1 MTSFAR
7 AERTRLC
14 DLALQTGPDGPTLC
28 GDWTVRELMAHLVVR
43 EHSPLAA
50 GIVVPQLASVTE
62 KETDRV
68 ARKPFEKLV
77 SRVRRPLSPMAL
89 PGVDSVL
96 NTAEYFVHHED
107 VRRAVDGWEPRDL
120 STAEQ
125 DALWRIVRVSG
136 KGLIRPAG
144 VPVVARR
151 ADTGDETTL
160 RTGSDAVEVT
170 GLPSE
175 LVLFVYGRSQ
185 THDLRFE
192 GPADRVSTLRR
203 ASLGI

>member
-7 AERTRLC
+7 AERNRFC
-14 DLALQTGPDGPTLC
+14 DLALATGPDAPTLC
-28 GDWTVRELMAHLVVR
+28 GDWTVRELVAHLVVR

-62 KETDRV
+62 RETERV
-68 ARKPFEKLV
+68 AKKPFERLV
-77 SRVRRPLSPMAL
+77 SRVRKPLSPMAL

-107 VRRAVDGWEPRDL
+107 IRRAADSWEPRDL
-120 STAEQ
+120 SAAEQ

-136 KGLIRPAG
+136 RGLIRPAG

-160 RTGSDAVEVT
+160 KAGSDPVEVT

-185 THDLRFE
+185 THGLRFG
-192 GPADRVSTLRR
+192 GPADRVSKLRK

>member
-7 AERTRLC
+7 AERSRLC
-14 DLALQTGPDGPTLC
+14 DLALDTGPDAPTLC

-68 ARKPFEKLV
+68 ARRPFEKLV

-89 PGVDSVL
+89 PGVDGVL

-107 VRRAVDGWEPRDL
+107 VRRANGDGPRLDRPDL
-120 STAEQ
+120 D
-125 DALWRIVRVSG
+125 DALRPVVGRMAAVQLWRNKIDVELVDDRGTSLARRGDAPPRVIG
-136 KGLIRPAG
+136 RPAELLLWLNG
-144 VPVVARR
+144 RAPVADVA
-151 ADTGDETTL
+151 
-160 RTGSDAVEVT
+160 
-170 GLPSE
+170 
-175 LVLFVYGRSQ
+175 
-185 THDLRFE
+185 FE
-192 GPADRVSTLRR
+192 GSEAELSRLWEAR
-203 ASLGI
+203 LEL